1 MANIVEKKKDPA
13 TGTGLSSTKPKIA
26 VVFTPDAVAKFNWL
40 NPTNFFYPIL
50 LVLSL
55 YSVCVLLILS
65 FCFWNNVTIFPY
77 EKLLLHLRVAS
88 LTGNYGHK
96 HGTDK
101 SKSLHWQ
108 WGNPV
113 IKILTLKHTN
123 HMVLWFGP
131 EERWILAKKKAIIN
145 FFQERL
151 LCQQSLIFFEVTEV
165 ACLPVSRKPWRT

>member
-131 EERWILAKKKAIIN
+131 EERSILAKKKAIIN